1 MESEM
6 RGAKGAHTREQSGSI
21 GYRPLQLRHIAQSKP
36 PYIDST
42 RGEVGD
48 RKSIEGNHGVC
59 CPKSAGSQT
68 DECACATIVAQ
79 LHTGQTPQGFG
90 ELGSALSLPVTMI
103 HPPLLVGRHLL
114 RWANHSR
121 HFHRR

>member
-1 MESEM
+1 MEGEM

-48 RKSIEGNHGVC
+48 RKSIEGDHCVC
-59 CPKSAGSQT
+59 SSESTRCQT
-68 DECACATIVAQ
+68 DECPA
-79 LHTGQTPQGFG
+79 
-90 ELGSALSLPVTMI
+90 
-103 HPPLLVGRHLL
+103 PP
-114 RWANHSR
+114 
-121 HFHRR
+121 